1 MIGLL
6 FVFSVLL
13 SFSVGYI
20 FPFSTSNGPTVNDT
34 LQHAIRSQRDV
45 SKPIPIDRVEF
56 SGVSLSSFF
65 ESEGYSSDSL
75 SNLYGLLKENIAG
88 VMIDLYWNEFTSK
101 WQLCPAPFPN
111 NITYTSSNRVVDVLW
126 NNRTYKCD
134 PNLSTDDIMSILNNF
149 IRDTNTDVEANFMHV
164 MYNLKSI
171 HYKKSNQTINLEN
184 AYKEKNSNFNVG
196 MDTLN
201 DTVSLLSSYI
211 FTPLLLEQYQS
222 SSSKNANSS
231 SSIRYI
237 DSLNETQA
245 IQKFYNQSTILM
257 PSLQTTLLTQYKR
270 LMVHVISNDMAES
283 SRSYQISFSDKET
296 IFFNNV
302 FPAMIGHTNN
312 ALADDFCYELTH
324 AYNGT
329 DVNIMEF
336 NRVLLN
342 STLRLIIDNDKTP
355 FTTDS
360 LSKYVRCGYCPVF
373 NSTQYSSQKVT
384 EGNSLIISQEFT
396 SNLFWSWAPGQPSG
410 PDNCTNCTRPVT
422 NYTSKYSEA
431 SNGGSDEE
439 EHSNNIAYKCVALTE
454 NGWEVSNCYE
464 KYLFA
469 CQNKLSRNEWKL
481 DNYTKRNYFDL
492 DDDDCPEGY
501 FFSLPRLNIEMLSLM
516 TTVKQENVSYPI
528 WIDLND
534 ITVENCFVSGGPYAQ
549 CPYQE
554 TVTTDKF
561 VRMIAPSFVV
571 AMVVLVLIFLEKVF
585 RKTPIQTNRKRYW
598 KKAIQEYYAKNDY
611 EGVPS

>member
-1 MIGLL
+1 MTSLL
-6 FVFSVLL
+6 FAFSLFL
-13 SFSVGYI
+13 SFSVGSI
-20 FPFSTSNGPTVNDT
+20 FPFSTSNGPAVNDT
-34 LQHAIRSQRDV
+34 LQNAIRSQRDV
-45 SKPIPIDRVEF
+45 SKPIPIDRVGF

-75 SNLYGLLKENIAG
+75 SNLNGLLKENVDG

-111 NITYTSSNRVVDVLW
+111 NITYTTASNRIVDVLW
-126 NNRTYKCD
+126 NNKTYKCD
-134 PNLSTDDIMSILNNF
+134 PNLSTDNIMSILNSF

-171 HYKKSNQTINLEN
+171 HYEKSNQTISLEN
-184 AYKEKNSNFNVG
+184 IYKEKNSNLNVVG

-211 FTPLLLEQYQS
+211 FTPTLLKQYQS
-222 SSSKNANSS
+222 TSNKYTNSS

-245 IQKFYNQSTILM
+245 IQDFYSQSTILM
-257 PSLQTTLLTQYKR
+257 PSLQTVLLTQYKR
-270 LMVHVISNDMAES
+270 LMVHVVSNNMAES
-283 SRSYQISFSDKET
+283 SRSYQISSSDKDT
-296 IFFNNV
+296 IFFNSDL
-302 FPAMIGHTNN
+302 PALIFHTDN
-312 ALADDFCYELTH
+312 ALADELCYELSD

-329 DVNIMEF
+329 DVNIAEF
-336 NRVLLN
+336 NKVLLN
-342 STLRLIIDNDKTP
+342 ATLRLVVDDDKTP
-355 FTTDS
+355 FTTKS
-360 LSKYVRCGYCPVF
+360 LSKYVRCGYCPIF
-373 NSTQYSSQKVT
+373 NSTEYSSQKVT
-384 EGNSLIISQEFT
+384 EGNSLIISREFA

-410 PDNCTNCTRPVT
+410 PDNCINCTRPTT
-422 NYTSKYSEA
+422 NNTSKHSDD
-431 SNGGSDEE
+431 NGEE
-439 EHSNNIAYKCVALTE
+439 EEEGNNIAYKCVALTE
-454 NGWEVSNCYE
+454 EGWEVSNCYE

-481 DNYTKRNYFDL
+481 NNSTKRNYFDI

-516 TTVKQENVSYPI
+516 TTVKQENVNYPI

-534 ITVENCFVSGGPYAQ
+534 ITVANCFVSGGPYAQ

-571 AMVVLVLIFLEKVF
+571 AMVVLVLIFIEKVF